1 MKKIYLSPPH
11 LSKNE
16 IKYILK
22 AIKSNW
28 IAPTGPFLDKFE
40 SKISKYIGV
49 KNTLCVTSG
58 TAAIHLALKVLG
70 VKKNDIVLC
79 QNFTFIG
86 SAYPIIYCDAKPIF
100 IGSESESWNMCPITL
115 RNTILKLKRRKK
127 IPKAII
133 VVHLYGMP
141 AKMLE
146 IKKISKE
153 FNIPII
159 EDAAEALGS
168 SIGGKKC
175 GSFGDI
181 GVLSFNGNKIITTS
195 GGGAIVSKYK
205 KYIDEAR
212 HLSKQARDNFLHY
225 EHSKIG
231 FNYRMSNLLAAI
243 GLAQLEV
250 LDKRVR
256 ARRNNYIYYRKIFK
270 RNNVFNFLNER
281 IESSNKIFSNRWI
294 TTLVVNKD
302 NEPIN
307 VNKIVRS
314 FNKMNIEIRPLW
326 KPMNLQPILKKYKY
340 YGNGIEVKL
349 FEKGFCLPSGSNLSN
364 DEKYKIYKKFSKILN
379 YEK

>member
-16 IKYILK
+16 NKYILE

-28 IAPTGPFLDKFE
+28 IAPTGPFLDRFE
-40 SKISKYIGV
+40 RKISKYIGV

-86 SAYPIIYCDAKPIF
+86 SAYPIIYCGAKPIF
-100 IGSESESWNMCPITL
+100 IGSENESWNMCPTTL
-115 RNTILKLKRRKK
+115 RKTILKLKIAKK

-141 AKMLE
+141 AKMHD

-181 GVLSFNGNKIITTS
+181 GIFSFNGNKIITTS
-195 GGGAIVSKYK
+195 GGGAIVSNKK

-243 GLAQLEV
+243 GLAQMEV
-250 LDKRVR
+250 LDDRIK
-256 ARRNNYIYYRKIFK
+256 ARRQNYIYYKKIFK
-270 RNNVFNFLNER
+270 KHNNLTFLPER
-281 IESSNKIFSNRWI
+281 IDNRNKIFSNRWI
-294 TTLVVNKD
+294 TTLVVNK
-302 NEPIN
+302 NNGTLN
-307 VNKIVRS
+307 VNKIARS
-314 FNKMNIEIRPLW
+314 LNKINIEIRPLW
-326 KPMNLQPILKKYKY
+326 KPMNLQPILRKYKY
-340 YGNGIEVKL
+340 YGTGIEEEI
-349 FEKGFCLPSGSNLSN
+349 FDKGFCLPSGSNLSN
-364 DEKYKIYKKFSKILN
+364 ENKKTIYKKFSRIVKI
-379 YEK
+379 